1 MELSHI
7 NKIRNFSIIAHI
19 DHGKSTLADRIMEL
33 THAVSQRDMK
43 EQLLDNM
50 ELERERGITIK
61 LQTVHMEY
69 LAENGSTYE
78 FNLID
83 TPGHADFNY
92 EVSRSLA
99 ACEGALL
106 LIDATQGVQAQTLA
120 NLQLANQLGLSIIPV
135 INKIDMPNAEVEKVL
150 EELKSLPHV
159 EESKALL
166 ISAKTGQ
173 GVHEVLESII
183 RNIPAPQQPS
193 SPAPKA
199 LVFDSHYDPYTGVS
213 LNVRVISGS
222 LQPGMKM
229 YLLKGGQ
236 VFQAESIGVYT
247 PQQKVLPCLDAGEVG
262 FVATGLKDPSS
273 IKVGDTLACSPDT
286 EPLQGFQEVQSLVFA
301 GLFPVDNRDELKLR
315 DAVEKLALNDSAFQF
330 HPEVSL
336 SLGKGFRCGFLGILH
351 MEIIQERLERE
362 FGLEIIST
370 APSVE
375 YHILQKDGTRTIAHS
390 PAEFPFFGLIDSIE
404 EPFASAS
411 LILPVDALGDIMA
424 LCRDKRGE
432 YQSMEYLNE
441 TTVQLHYNLP
451 LSEIVYDFYDSLK
464 TLSHGY
470 ATVQYHPAAYQAA
483 DLVKM
488 DIWLN
493 DDPVDAFSS
502 IVPREKAP
510 VLGRE
515 MVEKLKYLIPRKLYP
530 MPVQAVV
537 ENKPIA
543 REDIPP
549 IRKTATGKGFSGRIS
564 RKKRAAK
571 KITENKNRQRKVG
584 KADVPQEAFHAILTI
599 SR

>member
-135 INKIDMPNAEVEKVL
+135 INKIDMPNAEVEQVL

-247 PQQKVLPCLDAGEVG
+247 PQQKELPCLDAGEVG

-362 FGLEIIST
+362 FGLEIISK
-370 APSVE
+370 
-375 YHILQKDGTRTIAHS
+375 IGRAH
-390 PAEFPFFGLIDSIE
+390 
-404 EPFASAS
+404 
-411 LILPVDALGDIMA
+411 V
-424 LCRDKRGE
+424 
-432 YQSMEYLNE
+432 
-441 TTVQLHYNLP
+441 
-451 LSEIVYDFYDSLK
+451 
-464 TLSHGY
+464 
-470 ATVQYHPAAYQAA
+470 
-483 DLVKM
+483 
-488 DIWLN
+488 
-493 DDPVDAFSS
+493 
-502 IVPREKAP
+502 
-510 VLGRE
+510 
-515 MVEKLKYLIPRKLYP
+515 
-530 MPVQAVV
+530 
-537 ENKPIA
+537 
-543 REDIPP
+543 
-549 IRKTATGKGFSGRIS
+549 
-564 RKKRAAK
+564 
-571 KITENKNRQRKVG
+571 
-584 KADVPQEAFHAILTI
+584 
-599 SR
+599 

>member
-135 INKIDMPNAEVEKVL
+135 INKIDMPNAEVEQVL

-159 EESKALL
+159 DESKALL

-222 LQPGMKM
+222 LRPGMKM

-247 PQQKVLPCLDAGEVG
+247 PQQKELPCLDAGEVG
-262 FVATGLKDPSS
+262 FVATGLKDASS
-273 IKVGDTLACSPDT
+273 IKVGDTRPVLRIQNP
-286 EPLQGFQEVQSLVFA
+286 FRVFRKYSLWF
-301 GLFPVDNRDELKLR
+301 
-315 DAVEKLALNDSAFQF
+315 
-330 HPEVSL
+330 
-336 SLGKGFRCGFLGILH
+336 
-351 MEIIQERLERE
+351 
-362 FGLEIIST
+362 
-370 APSVE
+370 
-375 YHILQKDGTRTIAHS
+375 
-390 PAEFPFFGLIDSIE
+390 
-404 EPFASAS
+404 
-411 LILPVDALGDIMA
+411 LPVFF
-424 LCRDKRGE
+424 
-432 YQSMEYLNE
+432 Q
-441 TTVQLHYNLP
+441 
-451 LSEIVYDFYDSLK
+451 
-464 TLSHGY
+464 
-470 ATVQYHPAAYQAA
+470 
-483 DLVKM
+483 
-488 DIWLN
+488 W
-493 DDPVDAFSS
+493 
-502 IVPREKAP
+502 
-510 VLGRE
+510 
-515 MVEKLKYLIPRKLYP
+515 
-530 MPVQAVV
+530 
-537 ENKPIA
+537 
-543 REDIPP
+543 
-549 IRKTATGKGFSGRIS
+549 
-564 RKKRAAK
+564 
-571 KITENKNRQRKVG
+571 
-584 KADVPQEAFHAILTI
+584 TI
-599 SR
+599 GTN